1 MNLIISASG
10 REGSRTQQI
19 STLYQQ
25 LLEGKGVSS
34 RLFSLRGVDVLHR
47 DSAFIKIEE
56 EIIAPAQRIFFIVPE
71 YNGSF
76 PGILKCFI
84 DTVKNHLI
92 WSHKTA
98 LLTGVSTGRAGNLRG
113 MDHLTGILHYLQV
126 TVYPSALPIS
136 GVGKLL
142 NERGELT
149 DENTLKAI
157 HQQLDGFLEWSRQ
170 HSPFNKSH

>member
-1 MNLIISASG
+1 MNLIISASA

-25 LLEGKGVSS
+25 LLEKKGVSS

-47 DSAFIKIEE
+47 DSTFIQIEE
-56 EIIAPAQRIFFIVPE
+56 EIIGPAQRILFIVPE

-76 PGILKCFI
+76 PGILKCLI
-84 DTVKNHLI
+84 DTVKNHHV
-92 WSHKTA
+92 WRHKTA

-113 MDHLTGILHYLQV
+113 MEHLTGILNYLQV
-126 TVYPSALPIS
+126 TVYPNRLPIS
-136 GVGKLL
+136 SVGQLL
-142 NERGELT
+142 NERGELS

-157 HQQLDGFLEWSRQ
+157 HEQLDGFLEWSL
-170 HSPFNKSH
+170 PFSYINQPH